1 MVCAKF
7 SSGQSLFDDLPYI
20 HFTSCPLR
28 CNQPNQIEA
37 YIMKLAVFTL
47 ALVMPMLALADGT
60 RDKSLVYINKNIGF
74 NVPGYNYTQSEYPC
88 DIDQVLVKNLIKKAD
103 KNGIQLE
110 PVSTLDKINNGTVPV
125 LAIDI
130 EQLVLG
136 DKKFGTKQESTLPK
150 VQITAALIKGKGDM
164 VTAKHTCAIATLYEL
179 NPNSNVMD
187 LSGPTVCS
195 ATRKCLKDLSKD
207 VIEWIEPQI

>member
-1 MVCAKF
+1 
-7 SSGQSLFDDLPYI
+7 
-20 HFTSCPLR
+20 
-28 CNQPNQIEA
+28 
-37 YIMKLAVFTL
+37 MKLVVFTL
-47 ALVMPMLALADGT
+47 ALVFPMLALADGAGN
-60 RDKSLVYINKNIGF
+60 KSLVYINKNIGF
-74 NVPGYNYTQSEYPC
+74 NVPGYNYAQKEYPC
-88 DIDQVLVKNLIKKAD
+88 DIDTVLVNDLIKKAD
-103 KNGIQLE
+103 KKDIQLE
-110 PVSTLDKINNGTVPV
+110 AVSTLEKINNGTVPV

-136 DKKFGTKQESTLPK
+136 DKKFGTKQDSNLPK
-150 VQITAALIKGKGDM
+150 VQITAALIKGKDM

-179 NPNSNVMD
+179 NPKSNVMD